1 MPASTTSGLAS
12 IDRERYGLD
21 IGSAEVLSFALHQVS
36 VQMQQAL
43 VRSAFSAVVRDIQDC
58 ASGIN
63 LKTEHGW
70 ETIAGSGPSLHAVGS
85 GHVCNFVMEE
95 YGEENIRPGDVIFHN
110 DPWRGVVHQSDVSVL
125 RPVFI
130 DDELTFVLE
139 TNSHLVDTG
148 GPIAGGYPT
157 GSKTTYEESLRIPP
171 MLLYAEDV
179 PNRGLFNFI
188 LESTRVAALNLG
200 DVRALYGALVVGDRL
215 LHDLCRREGRDRVVK
230 AGNYALDAAEAN
242 MRAAIAK
249 LPDGDYPASDVI
261 DDDGITPDSMRMNAE
276 LKVRGDMMEI
286 DFSGT
291 QRQAVGNCTTA
302 WCESTRAF
310 IVAKMMLDPTSIYNG
325 GALRPYHAVL
335 PAGSLV
341 AGLPPTSVSDHGTVG
356 LRVTNVVQQAMNAAV
371 PVEDQVAPDSGNT
384 IFFGMQGLD
393 TRPGKNSAPFGSFVL
408 PGTPWGASSTT
419 DGLGFTGPLVGG
431 GVARSSVWEHIE
443 SDVPVVFWDHEYMID
458 SAGVGRQRG
467 GVGSYC
473 VVEALAKVEITCV
486 ADRVRVG
493 APGVNGGGRG
503 MPGLAFILEK
513 PEGSKAPFPNWNGV
527 VPVSELKPLFGRF
540 DDAGRPDPVD
550 GTVGNGALYDVSKFS
565 GFFLEAGQVLLVI
578 GGGSGG
584 WGDPLERDPALVLED
599 VLDEIVSPEAARDQ
613 YGVALA
619 VDAGRV
625 VVDDEE
631 TSRRRGELAK
641 TRSPEPPTAC
651 FSRWPLDREEWNQL
665 NRPVA
670 ERVADLAR

>member
-1 MPASTTSGLAS
+1 MSTIDAPGS
-12 IDRERYGLD
+12 ISHSRERYGLD
-21 IGSAEVLSFALHQVS
+21 MGSAEVLAFALHQVS

-125 RPVFI
+125 RPVFV
-130 DDELTFVLE
+130 DDELTFILE

-157 GSKTTYEESLRIPP
+157 GAKSTYEESLRIPP

-179 PNRGLFNFI
+179 ANRGLFNFI
-188 LESTRVAALNLG
+188 LESTRVAPLNLG
-200 DVRALYGALVVGDRL
+200 DLRALYGALVVGDRL
-215 LHDLCRREGRDRVVK
+215 LQDLCRREMRTRVVK
-230 AGNYALDAAEAN
+230 AGLYALDTAEAN

-249 LPDGDYPASDVI
+249 LPDGDYPAEDVI
-261 DDDGITPDSMRMNAE
+261 DDDGITADSMRLRAE

-291 QRQAVGNCTTA
+291 ERQAVGNCTTA

-310 IVAKMMLDPTSIYNG
+310 IVAKMMLDPEGIYNG

-335 PAGSLV
+335 PPGSLV

-371 PVEDQVAPDSGNT
+371 SDDDKVAPDSGNT

-458 SAGVGRQRG
+458 SAGAGKHRG

-473 VVEALAKVEITCV
+473 VVEALARVEITCV
-486 ADRVRVG
+486 ADRVQVG
-493 APGVNGGGRG
+493 APGVNGAGRG
-503 MPGLAFILEK
+503 MPGLAFILDK

-527 VPVSELKPLFGRF
+527 VPVSELTPLFGRF
-540 DDAGRPDPVD
+540 DDDGRPDPIA
-550 GTVGNGALYDVSKFS
+550 GKVGNGALYDVSKFS
-565 GFFLEAGQVLLVI
+565 GYFLEAGQVLLVI

-584 WGDPLERDPALVLED
+584 WGDPLDRDPQLVLND
-599 VLDEIVSPEAARDQ
+599 VLDEVVSPEAARDD
-613 YGVALA
+613 YGVQLA
-619 VDAGRV
+619 VDGGRV
-625 VVDDEE
+625 VVDEE
-631 TSRRRGELAK
+631 STKDRRACLANGSR
-641 TRSPEPPTAC
+641 EPQTAC
-651 FSRWPLDREEWNQL
+651 FRPWPLGREEWKQL
-665 NRPVA
+665 SRPVI
-670 ERVADLAR
+670 ERVAELAG

>member
-1 MPASTTSGLAS
+1 
-12 IDRERYGLD
+12 
-21 IGSAEVLSFALHQVS
+21 
-36 VQMQQAL
+36 
-43 VRSAFSAVVRDIQDC
+43 
-58 ASGIN
+58 
-63 LKTEHGW
+63 
-70 ETIAGSGPSLHAVGS
+70 
-85 GHVCNFVMEE
+85 
-95 YGEENIRPGDVIFHN
+95 
-110 DPWRGVVHQSDVSVL
+110 
-125 RPVFI
+125 
-130 DDELTFVLE
+130 
-139 TNSHLVDTG
+139 
-148 GPIAGGYPT
+148 
-157 GSKTTYEESLRIPP
+157 
-171 MLLYAEDV
+171 
-179 PNRGLFNFI
+179 
-188 LESTRVAALNLG
+188 
-200 DVRALYGALVVGDRL
+200 
-215 LHDLCRREGRDRVVK
+215 
-230 AGNYALDAAEAN
+230 
-242 MRAAIAK
+242 
-249 LPDGDYPASDVI
+249 
-261 DDDGITPDSMRMNAE
+261 
-276 LKVRGDMMEI
+276 
-286 DFSGT
+286 
-291 QRQAVGNCTTA
+291 
-302 WCESTRAF
+302 
-310 IVAKMMLDPTSIYNG
+310 MLDPTSIYNG